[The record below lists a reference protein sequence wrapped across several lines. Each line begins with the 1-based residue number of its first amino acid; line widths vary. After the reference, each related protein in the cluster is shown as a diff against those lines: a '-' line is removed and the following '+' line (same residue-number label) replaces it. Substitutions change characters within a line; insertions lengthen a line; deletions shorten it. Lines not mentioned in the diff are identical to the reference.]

1 MWCPRHLAGR
11 LFAVVVHGDAE
22 GAESVRRGLSDWLRS
37 LELISAGHKAE
48 LDRYQ
53 ALFDQPGGGAT
64 MPDERP
70 VFGRGIGGT

>member
-1 MWCPRHLAGR
+1 MRGTECYPCCSPCQARRVWCPRHLAGR
-11 LFAVVVHGDAE
+11 LFAVVVHDDAE

-53 ALFDQPGGGAT
+53 AVFDQNPS
-64 MPDERP
+64 
-70 VFGRGIGGT
+70 